1 MANYANHEEDPLI
14 SNNTQPHSN
23 VSKPLARELK
33 PAIEAIHFITE
44 KLRLEDEQEMVE
56 DDWQY
61 IAMIV
66 DRPGLSQTSTFHGL
80 FSVPVRRGSSRTP
93 PQFRIL
99 DYLWPLGAILVQS
112 TYKYFLN
119 KIIQI

>member
-1 MANYANHEEDPLI
+1 MMNYNHEDDPLI
-14 SNNTQPHSN
+14 SDNNQPHN
-23 VSKPLARELK
+23 NASKPLARELK

-66 DRPGLSQTSTFHGL
+66 DRLIL
-80 FSVPVRRGSSRTP
+80 FVYITGCIVGT
-93 PQFRIL
+93 IL
-99 DYLWPLGAILVQS
+99 VFYRVWLIEPLGVECPSHQ
-112 TYKYFLN
+112 TH
-119 KIIQI
+119 